1 MDFRFGKSPH
11 LAGAQLRR
19 NGEHP
24 NVAVSSNDRR
34 NGLCAL
40 NRADLLKRNRLGLP
54 EDRAVAA
61 VHHRPL
67 DDQVLVAERALLDR
81 TVAGGDEVTL
91 LDLALVDE
99 DRLYS

>member
-1 MDFRFGKSPH
+1 MDFRSGESPH

-24 NVAVSSNDRR
+24 NVAVSSNGRR
-34 NGLCAL
+34 NGLCEL

-54 EDRAVAA
+54 EDQQSLACITV
-61 VHHRPL
+61 PL
-67 DDQVLVAERALLDR
+67 DQVLVAERALLDR
-81 TVAGGDEVTL
+81 TVAAGDEVTL